1 MKLIG
6 IDYGMRRIGLAAT
19 DESGEFIRSLP
30 TIDRKTS
37 NQFLEDLCG
46 IIASE
51 NASQI
56 VIGLPLN
63 DDGVDTPMSLE
74 IRAFAARL
82 SQKIAVPIKFVDES
96 LTSVRANDII
106 RYRKKKQRREKG
118 NVDKIA
124 ACLILEEFKREQA

>member
-30 TIDRKTS
+30 TIDRKKS
-37 NQFLEDLCG
+37 HQFLEDLCG

-63 DDGVDTPMSLE
+63 DDGGDTSMSLE

-82 SQKIAVPIKFVDES
+82 SQKITVPIKFVDES